1 MRTTKAWDSL
11 RESVSHLWTLLADS
25 LMAIGA
31 FAIVGLAA
39 LVVQKSVERLQLWGV
54 PSLLIVGMEIL
65 HACIWL
71 IDALAAL
78 WLCGTVAIRFCKK
91 VTRGK

>member
-11 RESVSHLWTLLADS
+11 QESVGHLWTLLIDN

-39 LVVQKSVERLQLWGV
+39 LVYISRWRNC
-54 PSLLIVGMEIL
+54 S
-65 HACIWL
+65 
-71 IDALAAL
+71 
-78 WLCGTVAIRFCKK
+78 CGEYLRF
-91 VTRGK
+91 